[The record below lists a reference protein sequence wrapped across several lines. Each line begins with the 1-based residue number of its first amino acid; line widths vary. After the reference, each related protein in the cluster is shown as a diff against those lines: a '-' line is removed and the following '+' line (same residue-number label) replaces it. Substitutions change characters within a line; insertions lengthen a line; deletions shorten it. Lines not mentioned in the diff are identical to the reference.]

1 VYNRDVIGN
10 ESAAK
15 EVIDLMLD
23 IGASL
28 DHSLL
33 EVQDR
38 CSPDEFAAYRRVVGN
53 VMGEI
58 LVTVLNPLCEQ
69 HPALKPP
76 QLQHPDIRSIE

>member
-1 VYNRDVIGN
+1 VYNPDVIQN

-23 IGASL
+23 IGARL
-28 DHSLL
+28 DQSLL

-38 CSPDEFAAYRRVVGN
+38 CSPGEFAAYRRVVGN

-58 LVTVLNPLCEQ
+58 LLAVLNPLCEQ

-76 QLQHPDIRSIE
+76 QLQHPDMHATE